1 MSTAESITP
10 GTYKHYKGNEYEV
23 YGVVTHSE
31 TVEPMVL
38 YRALYGER
46 GLWVRPLGMFKEA
59 ITIDGEEL
67 VRFTLIAKAQTDGPQ
82 APLFESEF

>member
-1 MSTAESITP
+1 MVGEITP
-10 GTYKHYKGNEYEV
+10 GKYKHYKGNEYEV

-46 GLWVRPLGMFKEA
+46 GLWVRPLEMFRETV
-59 ITIDGEEL
+59 TINGEDVLRFAL
-67 VRFTLIAKAQTDGPQ
+67 VEKRQSDAPHE
-82 APLFESEF
+82 PLF

>member
-1 MSTAESITP
+1 MVDEITP
-10 GTYKHYKGNEYEV
+10 GKYKHYKGNEYEV

-46 GLWVRPLGMFKEA
+46 GLWVRPFEMFRETVS
-59 ITIDGEEL
+59 INGEDVL
-67 VRFTLIAKAQTDGPQ
+67 RFTLVEKRQSDVPQ
-82 APLFESEF
+82 APLF

>member
-1 MSTAESITP
+1 MVDEIAI
-10 GTYKHYKGNEYEV
+10 GKYKHYKGNEYEV

-46 GLWVRPLGMFKEA
+46 GLWVRPLEMFRETVS
-59 ITIDGEEL
+59 INGEDVL
-67 VRFTLIAKAQTDGPQ
+67 RFTLVEKRQPNAPQ
-82 APLFESEF
+82 APLF

>member
-1 MSTAESITP
+1 MVDEITP
-10 GTYKHYKGNEYEV
+10 EKYKHYKGNEYEV

-46 GLWVRPLGMFKEA
+46 GLWVRPLEMFRETVS
-59 ITIDGEEL
+59 INGEDVL
-67 VRFTLIAKAQTDGPQ
+67 RFTLVEKRQPNAPQ
-82 APLFESEF
+82 APLF